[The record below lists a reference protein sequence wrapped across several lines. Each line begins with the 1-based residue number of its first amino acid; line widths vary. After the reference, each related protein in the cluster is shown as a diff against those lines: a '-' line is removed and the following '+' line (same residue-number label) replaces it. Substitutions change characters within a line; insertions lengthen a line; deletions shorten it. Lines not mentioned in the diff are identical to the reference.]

1 MNELE
6 IHEMFMQRCIEI
18 AKKNSNNYYPN
29 PSVGALIV
37 KNNKIISEGCTS
49 NYGGSHAEVNAISSI
64 KNKSDLINS
73 TIYVTLEPCSHYG
86 KTPPCSKLIIESGIK
101 KAVIGCADNSS
112 KVNGKGISML
122 KNNGVDVIS
131 NVLEE
136 DCIKL
141 HRNFLHFNKYKKPY
155 IILKWAQ
162 TKNGYVAPKSKIKVS
177 PVYITSKSSR
187 QIVHKW
193 RSEEQAILVGF
204 NTIIQDNP
212 KLTTRMV
219 KGGNPIRI
227 VVCDDRKIVKKF
239 NVFNDEA
246 ETIIINLDSCNKNIS
261 EAKKICDDLFKNN
274 IISVIVEGGPKT
286 LNYFLMEN
294 LWDEARIF
302 IGEKEFSN
310 GIKAP
315 EIELKNSLFKLIDND
330 KLYIIENEYNQ

>member
-1 MNELE
+1 M
-6 IHEMFMQRCIEI
+6 
-18 AKKNSNNYYPN
+18 
-29 PSVGALIV
+29 VGCVIV
-37 KNNKIISEGCTS
+37 LNDKIIGEGYTS
-49 NYGGSHAEVNAISSI
+49 PFGGAHAEVNAINSVI
-64 KNKSDLINS
+64 NKEDLKNS
-73 TIYVTLEPCSHYG
+73 TLYVTLEPCNHYG
-86 KTPPCSKLIIESGIK
+86 KTPPCCDLIINYKIPK
-101 KAVIGCADNSS
+101 VVIGCLDPNE
-112 KVNGKGISML
+112 KVNGKGIAKL
-122 KNNGVDVIS
+122 KASGCEVITEFES
-131 NVLEE
+131 ELCNRHH
-136 DCIKL
+136 K
-141 HRNFLHFNKYKKPY
+141 RFLTFFKKKRPY

-162 TKNGYVAPKSKIKVS
+162 TKNGYVAPKSKIKES

-219 KGGNPIRI
+219 KGGNPVRI

>member
-1 MNELE
+1 M
-6 IHEMFMQRCIEI
+6 
-18 AKKNSNNYYPN
+18 
-29 PSVGALIV
+29 VGCVIV
-37 KNNKIISEGCTS
+37 LNDKIIGEGYTS
-49 NYGGSHAEVNAISSI
+49 PFGGAHAEVNAINSVI
-64 KNKSDLINS
+64 NKEDLKNS
-73 TIYVTLEPCSHYG
+73 TLYVTLEPCNHYG
-86 KTPPCSKLIIESGIK
+86 KTPPCCDLIINYKIPK
-101 KAVIGCADNSS
+101 VVIGCLDPNE
-112 KVNGKGISML
+112 KVNGKGIAKL
-122 KNNGVDVIS
+122 KASGCEVITEFES
-131 NVLEE
+131 ELCNRHH
-136 DCIKL
+136 K
-141 HRNFLHFNKYKKPY
+141 RFLTFFKKKRPY

-162 TKNGYVAPKSKIKVS
+162 TKNGYVAPKSKIKES

-302 IGEKEFSN
+302 IGEKEFIN

-315 EIELKNSLFKLIDND
+315 EIELKNSLFRLIDND

>member
-1 MNELE
+1 LGNT
-6 IHEMFMQRCIEI
+6 
-18 AKKNSNNYYPN
+18 APN
-29 PSVGALIV
+29 PMVGCVIV
-37 KNNKIISEGCTS
+37 LNDKIIGEGYTS
-49 NYGGSHAEVNAISSI
+49 PFGGAHAEVNAINSVI
-64 KNKSDLINS
+64 NKEDLKNS
-73 TIYVTLEPCSHYG
+73 TLYVSLEPCSHHG
-86 KTPPCSKLIIESGIK
+86 KTPPCCDLIINYKIPK
-101 KAVIGCADNSS
+101 VVIGCLDPNE
-112 KVNGKGISML
+112 KVNGKGIAKL
-122 KNNGVDVIS
+122 KASGCEVITEFES
-131 NVLEE
+131 ELCNRHH
-136 DCIKL
+136 K
-141 HRNFLHFNKYKKPY
+141 RFLTFFKKKRPY

-162 TKNGYVAPKSKIKVS
+162 TKNGYVAPKSKIKES
-177 PVYITSKSSR
+177 PVYITNKSSR

-219 KGGNPIRI
+219 KGSNPIRI
-227 VVCDDRKIVKKF
+227 VVCDDRRIVKKF

-274 IISVIVEGGPKT
+274 IISVIIEGGPKT

-315 EIELKNSLFKLIDND
+315 EIELKNSLFRLIDND

>member
-1 MNELE
+1 MVGCV
-6 IHEMFMQRCIEI
+6 IV
-18 AKKNSNNYYPN
+18 SND
-29 PSVGALIV
+29 
-37 KNNKIISEGCTS
+37 KIIGEGYTS
-49 NYGGSHAEVNAISSI
+49 PFGGAHAEVNAINSVV
-64 KNKSDLINS
+64 NKEDLKNS
-73 TIYVTLEPCSHYG
+73 TLYVTLEPCNHYG
-86 KTPPCSKLIIESGIK
+86 KTPPCCDLIINYKIPK
-101 KAVIGCADNSS
+101 VVIGCLDPNE
-112 KVNGKGISML
+112 KVNGKGIAKL
-122 KNNGVDVIS
+122 KASGCEVITEFES
-131 NVLEE
+131 ELCNRHH
-136 DCIKL
+136 K
-141 HRNFLHFNKYKKPY
+141 RFLTFFKKKRPY

-162 TKNGYVAPKSKIKVS
+162 TKNGYVAPKSKIKES

-261 EAKKICDDLFKNN
+261 EAKKICDDLFKKN

-302 IGEKEFSN
+302 IGEKGFIN

-315 EIELKNSLFKLIDND
+315 EIELNNSFSRLVDND

>member
-1 MNELE
+1 
-6 IHEMFMQRCIEI
+6 
-18 AKKNSNNYYPN
+18 
-29 PSVGALIV
+29 
-37 KNNKIISEGCTS
+37 
-49 NYGGSHAEVNAISSI
+49 
-64 KNKSDLINS
+64 
-73 TIYVTLEPCSHYG
+73 
-86 KTPPCSKLIIESGIK
+86 
-101 KAVIGCADNSS
+101 VIGCLDPNE
-112 KVNGKGISML
+112 KVNGKGIAKL
-122 KNNGVDVIS
+122 KASGCEVITEFES
-131 NVLEE
+131 ELCNRHH
-136 DCIKL
+136 K
-141 HRNFLHFNKYKKPY
+141 RFLTFFKKKRPY

-162 TKNGYVAPKSKIKVS
+162 TKNGYVAPKSKIKES
-177 PVYITSKSSR
+177 PVYITNKSSR

-219 KGGNPIRI
+219 KGSNPIRI

-246 ETIIINLDSCNKNIS
+246 KTIIINLDSCNKNIS
-261 EAKKICDDLFKNN
+261 EAKKICDELFKNN
-274 IISVIVEGGPKT
+274 IISVIIEGGPKT
-286 LNYFLMEN
+286 LNYFIMEN

-315 EIELKNSLFKLIDND
+315 EIELKNSLFRLIDND

>member
-1 MNELE
+1 M
-6 IHEMFMQRCIEI
+6 
-18 AKKNSNNYYPN
+18 
-29 PSVGALIV
+29 VGCVIV
-37 KNNKIISEGCTS
+37 LNDKIIGEGYTS
-49 NYGGSHAEVNAISSI
+49 PFGGAHAEVNAINSVI
-64 KNKSDLINS
+64 NKEDLKNS
-73 TIYVTLEPCSHYG
+73 TLYVSLEPCSHHG
-86 KTPPCSKLIIESGIK
+86 KTPPCCDLIINYKIPK
-101 KAVIGCADNSS
+101 VVIGCLDPNE
-112 KVNGKGISML
+112 KVNGKGIAKL
-122 KNNGVDVIS
+122 KASGCEVITEFES
-131 NVLEE
+131 ELCNRHH
-136 DCIKL
+136 K
-141 HRNFLHFNKYKKPY
+141 RFLTFFKKKRPY

-162 TKNGYVAPKSKIKVS
+162 TKNGYVAPKSKIKES

-219 KGGNPIRI
+219 KGSNPIRI

-246 ETIIINLDSCNKNIS
+246 KTIIINLDSCNKNIS
-261 EAKKICDDLFKNN
+261 EAKKICDELFKNN
-274 IISVIVEGGPKT
+274 IISVIIEGGPKT
-286 LNYFLMEN
+286 LNYFIMEN

-315 EIELKNSLFKLIDND
+315 EIELKNSLFRLIDND

>member
-1 MNELE
+1 LGNT
-6 IHEMFMQRCIEI
+6 
-18 AKKNSNNYYPN
+18 APN
-29 PSVGALIV
+29 PMVGCVIV
-37 KNNKIISEGCTS
+37 SNDKIIGEGYTS
-49 NYGGSHAEVNAISSI
+49 PFGGAHAEVNAINSVV
-64 KNKSDLINS
+64 NKEDLKNS
-73 TIYVTLEPCSHYG
+73 TLYVTLEPCNHYG
-86 KTPPCSKLIIESGIK
+86 KTPPCCDLIINYKIPK
-101 KAVIGCADNSS
+101 VVIGCLDPNE
-112 KVNGKGISML
+112 KVNGKGIAKL
-122 KNNGVDVIS
+122 KASGCEVITEFES
-131 NVLEE
+131 ELCNRHH
-136 DCIKL
+136 K
-141 HRNFLHFNKYKKPY
+141 RFLTFFKKKRPY

-162 TKNGYVAPKSKIKVS
+162 TKNGYVAPKSKIKES

-261 EAKKICDDLFKNN
+261 EAKKICDDLFKKN

-302 IGEKEFSN
+302 ISEKGFIN

-315 EIELKNSLFKLIDND
+315 EIELNNSFSRLVDND

>member
-1 MNELE
+1 MN
-6 IHEMFMQRCIEI
+6 HQ
-18 AKKNSNNYYPN
+18 
-29 PSVGALIV
+29 
-37 KNNKIISEGCTS
+37 
-49 NYGGSHAEVNAISSI
+49 
-64 KNKSDLINS
+64 
-73 TIYVTLEPCSHYG
+73 
-86 KTPPCSKLIIESGIK
+86 
-101 KAVIGCADNSS
+101 
-112 KVNGKGISML
+112 
-122 KNNGVDVIS
+122 
-131 NVLEE
+131 
-136 DCIKL
+136 
-141 HRNFLHFNKYKKPY
+141 
-155 IILKWAQ
+155 
-162 TKNGYVAPKSKIKVS
+162 
-177 PVYITSKSSR
+177 YITSKSSR

-219 KGGNPIRI
+219 KGSNPIRI

-315 EIELKNSLFKLIDND
+315 EIELKNSLFRLIDND

>member
-1 MNELE
+1 M
-6 IHEMFMQRCIEI
+6 
-18 AKKNSNNYYPN
+18 
-29 PSVGALIV
+29 VGCVIV
-37 KNNKIISEGCTS
+37 LNNKIIGEGYTS
-49 NYGGSHAEVNAISSI
+49 PFGGAHAEVNAINSVA
-64 KNKSDLINS
+64 NKEDLKNS
-73 TIYVTLEPCSHYG
+73 TLYVTLEPCNHYG
-86 KTPPCSKLIIESGIK
+86 KTPPCCDLIINYKIPK
-101 KAVIGCADNSS
+101 VVIGCLDPNE
-112 KVNGKGISML
+112 KVNGKGIAKL
-122 KNNGVDVIS
+122 KASGCEVITEFES
-131 NVLEE
+131 ELCNRHH
-136 DCIKL
+136 K
-141 HRNFLHFNKYKKPY
+141 RFLTFFKKKRPY

-162 TKNGYVAPKSKIKVS
+162 TKNGYVAPKSKIKES

-239 NVFNDEA
+239 NIFNDEA
-246 ETIIINLDSCNKNIS
+246 ETIIINLDSINKNIS
-261 EAKKICDDLFKNN
+261 NAKKICDTLFKNN

-286 LNYFLMEN
+286 MNYFLMEN

>member
-1 MNELE
+1 M
-6 IHEMFMQRCIEI
+6 
-18 AKKNSNNYYPN
+18 
-29 PSVGALIV
+29 VGCVIV
-37 KNNKIISEGCTS
+37 LNDKIIGEGYTS
-49 NYGGSHAEVNAISSI
+49 PFGGAHAEVNAINSVI
-64 KNKSDLINS
+64 NKEDLKNS
-73 TIYVTLEPCSHYG
+73 TLYVTLEPCNHYG
-86 KTPPCSKLIIESGIK
+86 KTPPCCDLIINYKIPK
-101 KAVIGCADNSS
+101 VVIGCLDPNE
-112 KVNGKGISML
+112 KVNGKGIAKL
-122 KNNGVDVIS
+122 KASGCEVITEFES
-131 NVLEE
+131 ELCNRHH
-136 DCIKL
+136 K
-141 HRNFLHFNKYKKPY
+141 RFLTFFKKKRPY

-162 TKNGYVAPKSKIKVS
+162 TKNGYVAPKSKIKES

-286 LNYFLMEN
+286 MNYFLMEN

-315 EIELKNSLFKLIDND
+315 EIELKNSLFRLIDND

>member
-1 MNELE
+1 M
-6 IHEMFMQRCIEI
+6 
-18 AKKNSNNYYPN
+18 
-29 PSVGALIV
+29 VGCVIV
-37 KNNKIISEGCTS
+37 FNDKIIGEGYTS
-49 NYGGSHAEVNAISSI
+49 PFGGAHAEVNAINSVI
-64 KNKSDLINS
+64 NKEDLKNS
-73 TIYVTLEPCSHYG
+73 TLYVTLEPCNHYG
-86 KTPPCSKLIIESGIK
+86 KTPPCCDLIINYKIPK
-101 KAVIGCADNSS
+101 VVIGCLDPNE
-112 KVNGKGISML
+112 KVNGKGIAKL
-122 KNNGVDVIS
+122 KASGCEVITEFES
-131 NVLEE
+131 ELCNRHH
-136 DCIKL
+136 K
-141 HRNFLHFNKYKKPY
+141 RFLTFFKKKRPY

-162 TKNGYVAPKSKIKVS
+162 TKNGYVAPKSKIKES

>member
-1 MNELE
+1 M
-6 IHEMFMQRCIEI
+6 
-18 AKKNSNNYYPN
+18 
-29 PSVGALIV
+29 VGCVIV
-37 KNNKIISEGCTS
+37 LNDKIIGEGYTS
-49 NYGGSHAEVNAISSI
+49 PFGGAHAEVNAINSVI
-64 KNKSDLINS
+64 NKEDLKNS
-73 TIYVTLEPCSHYG
+73 TLYVSLEPCSHHG
-86 KTPPCSKLIIESGIK
+86 KTPPCCDLIINYKIPK
-101 KAVIGCADNSS
+101 VVIGCLDPNE
-112 KVNGKGISML
+112 KVNGKGIAKL
-122 KNNGVDVIS
+122 KASGCEVITEFES
-131 NVLEE
+131 ELCNRHH
-136 DCIKL
+136 K
-141 HRNFLHFNKYKKPY
+141 RFLTFFKKKRPY

-162 TKNGYVAPKSKIKVS
+162 TKNGYVAPKSKIKES
-177 PVYITSKSSR
+177 PVYITNKSSR

-219 KGGNPIRI
+219 KGSNPIRI
-227 VVCDDRKIVKKF
+227 VVCDDRRIVKKF

-274 IISVIVEGGPKT
+274 IISVIIEGGPKT

-315 EIELKNSLFKLIDND
+315 EIELKNSLFRLIDND

>member
-1 MNELE
+1 LGNT
-6 IHEMFMQRCIEI
+6 
-18 AKKNSNNYYPN
+18 APN
-29 PSVGALIV
+29 PMVGCVIV
-37 KNNKIISEGCTS
+37 LNDKIIGEGYTS
-49 NYGGSHAEVNAISSI
+49 PFGGAHAEVNAINSVI
-64 KNKSDLINS
+64 NKENLKNS
-73 TIYVTLEPCSHYG
+73 TLYVSLEPCSHHG
-86 KTPPCSKLIIESGIK
+86 KTPPCCDLIINYKIPK
-101 KAVIGCADNSS
+101 VVIGCLDPNE
-112 KVNGKGISML
+112 KVNGKGIAKL
-122 KNNGVDVIS
+122 KASGCEVITEFES
-131 NVLEE
+131 ELCNRHH
-136 DCIKL
+136 K
-141 HRNFLHFNKYKKPY
+141 RFLTFFKKKRPY

-162 TKNGYVAPKSKIKVS
+162 TKNGYVAPKSKIKES
-177 PVYITSKSSR
+177 PVYITNKSSR

-219 KGGNPIRI
+219 KGSNPIRI
-227 VVCDDRKIVKKF
+227 VVCDDRRIVKKF

-274 IISVIVEGGPKT
+274 IISVIIEGGPKT

-315 EIELKNSLFKLIDND
+315 EIELKNSLFRLIDND

>member
-1 MNELE
+1 M
-6 IHEMFMQRCIEI
+6 
-18 AKKNSNNYYPN
+18 
-29 PSVGALIV
+29 VGCVIV
-37 KNNKIISEGCTS
+37 LNDKIIGEGYTS
-49 NYGGSHAEVNAISSI
+49 PFGGAHAEVNAINSVA
-64 KNKSDLINS
+64 NKEDLKNS
-73 TIYVTLEPCSHYG
+73 TLYVTLEPCNHYG
-86 KTPPCSKLIIESGIK
+86 KTPPCCDLIINYKIPK
-101 KAVIGCADNSS
+101 VVIGCLDPNE
-112 KVNGKGISML
+112 KVNGKGIAKL
-122 KNNGVDVIS
+122 KASGCEVITEFES
-131 NVLEE
+131 ELCNRHH
-136 DCIKL
+136 K
-141 HRNFLHFNKYKKPY
+141 RFLTFFKKKRPY

-162 TKNGYVAPKSKIKVS
+162 TKNGYVAPKSKIKES

-204 NTIIQDNP
+204 NTIIKDNP

-219 KGGNPIRI
+219 KGSNPIRI

-302 IGEKEFSN
+302 IGEKEFIN

-315 EIELKNSLFKLIDND
+315 EIELKNSLFRLIDND

>member
-1 MNELE
+1 MK
-6 IHEMFMQRCIEI
+6 RCIEI
-18 AKKNSNNYYPN
+18 AKNGLGNTAPN
-29 PSVGALIV
+29 PMVGCVIV
-37 KNNKIISEGCTS
+37 SNDKIIGEGYTS
-49 NYGGSHAEVNAISSI
+49 PFGGAHAEVNAINSVV
-64 KNKSDLINS
+64 NKEDLKNS
-73 TIYVTLEPCSHYG
+73 TLYVTLEPCNHYG
-86 KTPPCSKLIIESGIK
+86 KTPPCCDLIINYKIPK
-101 KAVIGCADNSS
+101 VVIGCLDPNE
-112 KVNGKGISML
+112 KVNGKGIAKL
-122 KNNGVDVIS
+122 KASGCEVITEFES
-131 NVLEE
+131 ELCNRHH
-136 DCIKL
+136 K
-141 HRNFLHFNKYKKPY
+141 RFLTFFKKKRPY

-162 TKNGYVAPKSKIKVS
+162 TKNGYVAPKSKIKES

-261 EAKKICDDLFKNN
+261 EAKKICDDLFKKN

-302 IGEKEFSN
+302 ISEKGFIN

-315 EIELKNSLFKLIDND
+315 EIELNNSFSRLVDND

>member
-1 MNELE
+1 LGNT
-6 IHEMFMQRCIEI
+6 
-18 AKKNSNNYYPN
+18 APN
-29 PSVGALIV
+29 PMVGCVIV
-37 KNNKIISEGCTS
+37 LNDKIIGEGYTS
-49 NYGGSHAEVNAISSI
+49 PFGGAHAEVNAINSVI
-64 KNKSDLINS
+64 NKEDLKNS
-73 TIYVTLEPCSHYG
+73 TLYVSLEPCSHYG
-86 KTPPCSKLIIESGIK
+86 KTPPCCDLIINYKIPK
-101 KAVIGCADNSS
+101 VVIGCLDPNE
-112 KVNGKGISML
+112 KVNGKGIAKL
-122 KNNGVDVIS
+122 KASGCEVITEFES
-131 NVLEE
+131 ELCNRHH
-136 DCIKL
+136 K
-141 HRNFLHFNKYKKPY
+141 RFLTFFKKKRPY

-162 TKNGYVAPKSKIKVS
+162 TKNGYVAPKSKIKKS
-177 PVYITSKSSR
+177 PVYITNKSSR

-219 KGGNPIRI
+219 KGSNPIRI

-261 EAKKICDDLFKNN
+261 EAKKICDELFKNN
-274 IISVIVEGGPKT
+274 IISVIIEGGPKT
-286 LNYFLMEN
+286 LNYFIMEN

-315 EIELKNSLFKLIDND
+315 EIELKNSLFRLIDND

>member
-1 MNELE
+1 M
-6 IHEMFMQRCIEI
+6 
-18 AKKNSNNYYPN
+18 
-29 PSVGALIV
+29 VGCVIV
-37 KNNKIISEGCTS
+37 LNDKIIGEGYTS
-49 NYGGSHAEVNAISSI
+49 PFGGAHAEVNAINSVI
-64 KNKSDLINS
+64 NKEDLKNS
-73 TIYVTLEPCSHYG
+73 TLYVTLEPCNHYG
-86 KTPPCSKLIIESGIK
+86 KTPPCCDLIINYKIPK
-101 KAVIGCADNSS
+101 VVIGCLDPNE
-112 KVNGKGISML
+112 KVNGKGIAKL
-122 KNNGVDVIS
+122 KASGCEVITEFES
-131 NVLEE
+131 ELCNRHH
-136 DCIKL
+136 K
-141 HRNFLHFNKYKKPY
+141 RFLTFFKKKRPY

-162 TKNGYVAPKSKIKVS
+162 TKNGYVAPKSKIKES

-302 IGEKEFSN
+302 IGEKDFSN